1 MSELPIAV
9 LMARKTKRPARLS
22 YEGKITWLTFVAVAP
37 AVIIALALL
46 WFGDHTPKV
55 QWTLTI
61 LIVGCMAAFIWSTR
75 EHMVRPLQT
84 MSNLLAAL
92 REGDYSIRS
101 RGAREGSALGEVLI
115 EVNSLGETLRQQR
128 LGAFEAPAL
137 LPTIMSEIDVAIF
150 TFDPERR
157 LRLINRAGEMLLGQP
172 MDKLLG
178 KTAKDLAVDACLDAN
193 EDEPLTLNFPGASG
207 RWGLRRS
214 TFREQ
219 GLPHELLVLTDLSR
233 TLREEERRA
242 WQRLVRVLG
251 HEMNNS
257 LAPIKSLAASL
268 ESLLRREPL
277 PADWKDDASS
287 GLNSIASR
295 ADSLS
300 RFLQAYTRLTKLP
313 PPQKQ
318 DVELVPLVQRVV
330 DLEPRLKVQV
340 LPSPKTVIRADAA
353 QIEQALI
360 NLVHNAV
367 DAALETQ
374 GNVAIGWREKEGCV
388 EIFVQD
394 DGPGI
399 MNPANLFVPF
409 FTTKPD
415 GSGICLPLSR
425 QIAEA
430 HGGSLVLTNRE
441 AGQGVQALLRLP
453 R

>member
-1 MSELPIAV
+1 
-9 LMARKTKRPARLS
+9 
-22 YEGKITWLTFVAVAP
+22 
-37 AVIIALALL
+37 
-46 WFGDHTPKV
+46 
-55 QWTLTI
+55 
-61 LIVGCMAAFIWSTR
+61 
-75 EHMVRPLQT
+75 
-84 MSNLLAAL
+84 
-92 REGDYSIRS
+92 
-101 RGAREGSALGEVLI
+101 
-115 EVNSLGETLRQQR
+115 
-128 LGAFEAPAL
+128 
-137 LPTIMSEIDVAIF
+137 
-150 TFDPERR
+150 
-157 LRLINRAGEMLLGQP
+157 LRLVNRAGETLLGQP

-178 KTAKDLAVDACLDAN
+178 KSAQELGLDSCYDVDQ
-193 EDEPLTLNFPGASG
+193 DEPLTLTFPGGSG
-207 RWGLRRS
+207 RWGIRRS

-268 ESLLRREPL
+268 ESLLRRDP
-277 PADWKDDASS
+277 PPPDWQDDARS
-287 GLNSIASR
+287 GLHSIASR

-318 DVELVPLVQRVV
+318 DIDLAELMQRVA
-330 DLEPRLKVQV
+330 DLEPRLNVKVV
-340 LPSPKTVIRADAA
+340 SGPKTTIHADAA
-353 QIEQALI
+353 QLEQLLI

-367 DAALETQ
+367 DAALETH
-374 GNVAIGWREKEGCV
+374 GNVAIGWREQDDSV

-394 DGPGI
+394 EGPGV
-399 MNPANLFVPF
+399 MNTANLFVPF

-415 GSGICLPLSR
+415 GSGIGLPLSR

-430 HGGSLVLTNRE
+430 HGGSLVLMNRRTGRGAE
-441 AGQGVQALLRLP
+441 ALLRLP

>member
-1 MSELPIAV
+1 MNRSK
-9 LMARKTKRPARLS
+9 ARRRVS
-22 YEGKITWLTFVAVAP
+22 YEGKITSLTIAAALP
-37 AVIIALALL
+37 AILVALALL
-46 WFGDHTPKV
+46 WLGDYSAKV

-61 LIVGCMAAFIWSTR
+61 LIVGCFVVFISSTR
-75 EHMVRPLQT
+75 EHTVRPLQT

-92 REGDYSIRS
+92 REGDYSIRA
-101 RGAREGSALGEVLI
+101 RGARAGNALGEVLLEI
-115 EVNSLGETLRQQR
+115 NSLGETLRLQR
-128 LGAFEAPAL
+128 LGAFEATAL
-137 LPTIMSEIDVAIF
+137 LRTIMSEIDVAVF
-150 TFDPERR
+150 TFDPKRR
-157 LRLINRAGEMLLGQP
+157 LRLVNRAGETLLGQP

-178 KTAKDLAVDACLDAN
+178 KTANELSLDTCLEVS
-193 EDEPLTLNFPGASG
+193 EDEPLTLNFPGGSG
-207 RWGLRRS
+207 RWGIRRS
-214 TFREQ
+214 TFREE
-219 GLPHELLVLTDLSR
+219 GLPHDLLVLTDLSR

-268 ESLLRREPL
+268 ESLLRRDPL
-277 PADWKDDASS
+277 PADWKDDAGA

-318 DVELVPLVQRVV
+318 DVHLASLVQRVV
-330 DLEPRLKVQV
+330 DLEPRLKVQIM
-340 LPSPKTVIRADAA
+340 PGPKTIIRADSA

-367 DAALETQ
+367 DAALETR

-415 GSGICLPLSR
+415 GSGIGLPLSR

-441 AGQGVQALLRLP
+441 AAQGAQAVLRLP
-453 R
+453 K

>member
-1 MSELPIAV
+1 
-9 LMARKTKRPARLS
+9 MARKPKDPHRVS
-22 YEGKITWLTFVAVAP
+22 YEGRITWLTLAAVLP
-37 AVIIALALL
+37 ALVVALALL
-46 WFGDHTPKV
+46 WFGDYSGKV

-61 LIVGCMAAFIWSTR
+61 LIVGCFLAFISSTR
-75 EHMVRPLQT
+75 EHTVRPLQT

-92 REGDYSIRS
+92 REGDYSIRA
-101 RGAREGSALGEVLI
+101 RGACEGSALGEVLI

-128 LGAFEAPAL
+128 LGAFEATAL
-137 LPTIMSEIDVAIF
+137 LRTIMSEIDVAVF
-150 TFDPERR
+150 TFDPKRR
-157 LRLINRAGEMLLGQP
+157 LRLVNRAGENLLGQP

-178 KTAKDLAVDACLDAN
+178 RTANELLLERCLLAD
-193 EDEPLTLNFPGASG
+193 EDEPLTLNFRGTSG
-207 RWGLRRS
+207 RWGIRRS
-214 TFREQ
+214 TFREE

-268 ESLLRREPL
+268 ESLMRRDPL
-277 PADWKDDASS
+277 PPDWKDDASA

-318 DVELVPLVQRVV
+318 TVNVGQMIQRVV
-330 DLEPRLKVQV
+330 DLEPRLTVNV
-340 LPSPKTVIRADAA
+340 MAGPETVICADAA

-360 NLVHNAV
+360 NIVHNAV
-367 DAALETQ
+367 DAALETD
-374 GNVAIGWREKEGCV
+374 GRVMIGWREKQDVV

-394 DGPGI
+394 EGPGI

-409 FTTKPD
+409 FTTKPE
-415 GSGICLPLSR
+415 GSGIGLPLSR

-430 HGGSLVLTNRE
+430 HGGALTVSNRE
-441 AGQGVQALLRLP
+441 GSKGAEALLRLP
-453 R
+453 VLG

>member
-1 MSELPIAV
+1 
-9 LMARKTKRPARLS
+9 MARKTTNPHRPS
-22 YEGKITWLTFVAVAP
+22 YEGKIGWLTFGAILP
-37 AVIIALALL
+37 AIVVALALL
-46 WFGDHTPKV
+46 WFGDYSDKLK
-55 QWTLTI
+55 WTLTI
-61 LIVGCMAAFIWSTR
+61 LILGCFVAFFSSAR
-75 EHMVRPLQT
+75 EHIVRPLQT
-84 MSNLLAAL
+84 LSNLLAAL
-92 REGDYSIRS
+92 REGDYSIRA
-101 RGAREGSALGEVLI
+101 RGVGQGSAMGEVLL

-128 LGAFEAPAL
+128 LGAFEATAL
-137 LPTIMSEIDVAIF
+137 LRTIMSEIDVAIF

-157 LRLINRAGEMLLGQP
+157 LRLVNRAGETLLGQTIDKLLGQP
-172 MDKLLG
+172 AKELG
-178 KTAKDLAVDACLDAN
+178 LDRCFDAT
-193 EDEPLTLNFPGASG
+193 EDEPLALNFPGGSG
-207 RWGLRRS
+207 RWGIRRS
-214 TFREQ
+214 TFREH

-268 ESLLRREPL
+268 ESLLRRDPL
-277 PADWKDDASS
+277 PSDWKEDASA

-295 ADSLS
+295 ADSLG

-318 DVELVPLVQRVV
+318 DVDVARLVQRVV
-330 DLEPRLKVQV
+330 DLEPRLKVEV
-340 LPSPKTVIRADAA
+340 VSGPTKIIRADAA

-374 GNVAIGWREKEGCV
+374 GKVAISWREKEGCV

-394 DGPGI
+394 EGPGI

-415 GSGICLPLSR
+415 GSGIGLPLSL

-430 HGGSLVLTNRE
+430 HGGSLVLLNRKNGKGAE
-441 AGQGVQALLRLP
+441 ALLRLP

>member
-1 MSELPIAV
+1 MNRSKN
-9 LMARKTKRPARLS
+9 RHRLS
-22 YEGKITWLTFVAVAP
+22 YEGKIGWLTFGAILPTIVV
-37 AVIIALALL
+37 ALALL
-46 WFGDHTPKV
+46 WFGDYTDKLR
-55 QWTLTI
+55 WTLTI
-61 LIVGCMAAFIWSTR
+61 LILGCFVAFISSAR
-75 EHMVRPLQT
+75 EHIVRPLQT
-84 MSNLLAAL
+84 LSNLLAAL
-92 REGDYSIRS
+92 REGDYSIRA
-101 RGAREGSALGEVLI
+101 RGAGEDSALGEVLL

-128 LGAFEAPAL
+128 LGAFEATAL
-137 LPTIMSEIDVAIF
+137 LRTIMSEIDVAIF
-150 TFDPERR
+150 TFDPELR
-157 LRLINRAGEMLLGQP
+157 LRLVNRAGETLLGQTI
-172 MDKLLG
+172 DKLLG
-178 KTAKDLAVDACLDAN
+178 KPAKELRLDRCFDVA
-193 EDEPLTLNFPGASG
+193 EDEPLALNFPGGSG
-207 RWGLRRS
+207 RWGIRRS
-214 TFREQ
+214 TFREH

-268 ESLLRREPL
+268 ESLLRKDPL
-277 PADWKDDASS
+277 PQDWKDDASS

-295 ADSLS
+295 ADSLA

-318 DVELVPLVQRVV
+318 DVDLAVLVQRVV
-330 DLEPRLKVQV
+330 DLEPRLSVEIV
-340 LPSPKTVIRADAA
+340 PSPKTVIRVDEA

-360 NLVHNAV
+360 NLTHNAV

-374 GNVAIGWREKEGCV
+374 GNVTIGWREKEGCV
-388 EIFVQD
+388 EILVQD
-394 DGPGI
+394 EGPGI

-415 GSGICLPLSR
+415 GSGIGLPLSR

-430 HGGSLVLTNRE
+430 HSGSLVLTNRE
-441 AGQGVQALLRLP
+441 NATGAQAVLRLP